1 MTTRPRALAPLWL
14 LLALALAPAGA
25 RGMLA
30 EGVGA
35 LPGSFPAATLGAG
48 DAISDV
54 PAPLSPAALLDGG
67 VRLPAPARLADVGA
81 GPLGG
86 ARPASAVH
94 RSALP
99 ALLPLDVVRARLLAR
114 APLGYLS
121 ASASARSGRLAAP
134 PTAPPSLA

>member
-1 MTTRPRALAPLWL
+1 MTTRPRPGAPVWL
-14 LLALALAPAGA
+14 LLALVLASAGA

-30 EGVGA
+30 ERAGA
-35 LPGSFPAATLGAG
+35 LPGSSPTVTLAAGAP
-48 DAISDV
+48 ISEL
-54 PAPLSPAALLDGG
+54 PAPLSAAAMLDGG
-67 VRLPAPARLADVGA
+67 VRLPAPARLADPGA

-94 RSALP
+94 RSTLP
-99 ALLPLDVVRARLLAR
+99 SLLAVTAIRARLLAR

-134 PTAPPSLA
+134 STAPPSLT

>member
-1 MTTRPRALAPLWL
+1 MTTRPRRFAPLWL

-30 EGVGA
+30 DGAGA
-35 LPGSFPAATLGAG
+35 LPGSSLPVTLAG

-54 PAPLSPAALLDGG
+54 PAPFSAAAMLDAG
-67 VRLPAPARLADVGA
+67 VRLPAPARLADAGA

-86 ARPASAVH
+86 ARPASAVQ
-94 RSALP
+94 RSGLP
-99 ALLPLDVVRARLLAR
+99 SLLPLTTVRARLLAR
-114 APLGYLS
+114 APLDYLS

-134 PTAPPSLA
+134 PTAPPSHT